1 MKINFNNILS
11 IAILILAVIIV
22 FQRKSSTPDVID
34 TPIVIRDTVWQ
45 KKDSV
50 IYTSPKVVQTIP
62 VKVVSEKYLPD
73 PNYDKLVLQYQELV
87 KLHLA
92 KNIQKDSVQIDS
104 IGFVKVI
111 DTVQNNIVQ
120 NRKWEYNL
128 KYPIIKETIIQSPKK
143 VNQLYIGGGLQ
154 GNQYNI
160 INSVNGGLLYKNK
173 KDQIYGLSVGINTN
187 GQVVYGVSSY
197 WKIKYNIKKNLKRKL
212 PGLLPLLLLLL
223 LL

>member
-22 FQRKSSTPDVID
+22 LQRRNSSPDIIEK
-34 TPIVIRDTVWQ
+34 PIVVRDTIWQ

-50 IYTSPKVVQTIP
+50 VFTSPKVIQTIP
-62 VKVVSEKYLPD
+62 VKIISEKYLPD
-73 PNYDKLVLQYQELV
+73 PNYDKLLLQYQELV

-92 KNIQKDSVQIDS
+92 KNIQKDSVKIDS

-120 NRKWEYNL
+120 NRKWEYNI
-128 KYPIIKETIIQSPKK
+128 KYPIIKETVIQPPKK

-160 INSVNGGLLYKNK
+160 INSINGGILYKNK

-197 WKIKYNIKKNLKRKL
+197 WKIKFK
-212 PGLLPLLLLLL
+212 
-223 LL
+223 

>member
-22 FQRKSSTPDVID
+22 LQRSNSSPDIIEK
-34 TPIVIRDTVWQ
+34 PIVVRDTIWQ

-62 VKVVSEKYLPD
+62 LKIISEKYLPD

-104 IGFVKVI
+104 IGFVKVT

-120 NRKWEYNL
+120 NRKWEYNI
-128 KYPIIKETIIQSPKK
+128 KYPIIKETVIQPSKK

-160 INSVNGGLLYKNK
+160 INSINGGLLYKNK

-187 GQVVYGVSSY
+187 GQIVYGISSY
-197 WKIKYNIKKNLKRKL
+197 WKIKFK
-212 PGLLPLLLLLL
+212 
-223 LL
+223 

>member
-1 MKINFNNILS
+1 MKISFNNILS

-22 FQRKSSTPDVID
+22 FQRSNSSPDIIEKPV
-34 TPIVIRDTVWQ
+34 VVRDTVWR

-50 IYTSPKVVQTIP
+50 IYTSPKVIQTIP

-73 PNYDKLVLQYQELV
+73 PNYEKLVLQYQELV

-104 IGFVKVI
+104 VGFVKVT

-120 NRKWEYNL
+120 NRKWEYNI
-128 KYPIIKETIIQSPKK
+128 KYPIIKETITQSPKK
-143 VNQLYIGGGLQ
+143 TNQLYVGGGLQ

-160 INSVNGGLLYKNK
+160 INSINGGLLYKNK
-173 KDQIYGLSVGINTN
+173 KDQIYGLSVGVNTN
-187 GQVVYGVSSY
+187 GQMVYGVSSY
-197 WKIKYNIKKNLKRKL
+197 WKIKFK
-212 PGLLPLLLLLL
+212 
-223 LL
+223 

>member
-22 FQRKSSTPDVID
+22 LQRINSSPDIVEK
-34 TPIVIRDTVWQ
+34 PIVIRDTVWQ

-62 VKVVSEKYLPD
+62 LKIISEKYLPD

-104 IGFVKVI
+104 IGFVKVT

-120 NRKWEYNL
+120 NRKWEYNI
-128 KYPIIKETIIQSPKK
+128 KYPIIKETIIEPPKK
-143 VNQLYIGGGLQ
+143 INQLYIGGGLQ

-160 INSVNGGLLYKNK
+160 INSINGGILYKNK

-197 WKIKYNIKKNLKRKL
+197 WKIKFK
-212 PGLLPLLLLLL
+212 
-223 LL
+223 

>member
-22 FQRKSSTPDVID
+22 LQRSNSSPDIIEK
-34 TPIVIRDTVWQ
+34 PIVIRDTVWQ

-62 VKVVSEKYLPD
+62 LKIISEKYLPD

-104 IGFVKVI
+104 IGFVKVT

-120 NRKWEYNL
+120 NRKWEYNI
-128 KYPIIKETIIQSPKK
+128 KYPIIKETIIEPPKK
-143 VNQLYIGGGLQ
+143 INQLYIGGGLQ

-160 INSVNGGLLYKNK
+160 INSINGGILYKNK
-173 KDQIYGLSVGINTN
+173 KDQLYGLSIGVNTN

-197 WKIKYNIKKNLKRKL
+197 WKIKFK
-212 PGLLPLLLLLL
+212 
-223 LL
+223 

>member
-22 FQRKSSTPDVID
+22 LQRSNSSPDIIER
-34 TPIVIRDTVWQ
+34 PIVIRDTVWQ

-62 VKVVSEKYLPD
+62 VKIISEKYLPD

-87 KLHLA
+87 KLHLS
-92 KNIQKDSVQIDS
+92 KNVQKDSVQIDS
-104 IGFVKVI
+104 IGFVKVT

-128 KYPIIKETIIQSPKK
+128 KYPIIKETIIEPSKK

-154 GNQYNI
+154 GNQYNM
-160 INSVNGGLLYKNK
+160 INSINGGILYKNK
-173 KDQIYGLSVGINTN
+173 KDQLYGLSIGVNTN
-187 GQVVYGVSSY
+187 GQVVYGLSSY
-197 WKIKYNIKKNLKRKL
+197 WKIKFK
-212 PGLLPLLLLLL
+212 
-223 LL
+223 

>member
-22 FQRKSSTPDVID
+22 LQRRNSSPDIIEK
-34 TPIVIRDTVWQ
+34 PIVVRDTIWQ

-50 IYTSPKVVQTIP
+50 IYTSPKVIQTIP
-62 VKVVSEKYLPD
+62 VKIISEKYLPD

-87 KLHLA
+87 KLHLS
-92 KNIQKDSVQIDS
+92 KNVQKDSVQIDS
-104 IGFVKVI
+104 IGFIKVT
-111 DTVQNNIVQ
+111 DTVQNNVVQ
-120 NRKWEYNL
+120 NRKWEYNI
-128 KYPIIKETIIQSPKK
+128 KYPIIKETVIQPSKK

-154 GNQYNI
+154 GNQYNM
-160 INSVNGGLLYKNK
+160 INSINGGILYKNK

-197 WKIKYNIKKNLKRKL
+197 WKIKFK
-212 PGLLPLLLLLL
+212 
-223 LL
+223 

>member
-22 FQRKSSTPDVID
+22 LQRSNFSPDIIEKS
-34 TPIVIRDTVWQ
+34 IVIRDTIWQ

-62 VKVVSEKYLPD
+62 LKIISEKYLPD

-104 IGFVKVI
+104 IGFVKVT

-120 NRKWEYNL
+120 NRKWEYNI
-128 KYPIIKETIIQSPKK
+128 KYPIIKETIIEPPKK
-143 VNQLYIGGGLQ
+143 INQLYIGGGLQ

-160 INSVNGGLLYKNK
+160 INSINGGILYKNK
-173 KDQIYGLSVGINTN
+173 KDQLYGLSIGVNTN
-187 GQVVYGVSSY
+187 GQVVYGLSSY
-197 WKIKYNIKKNLKRKL
+197 WKIKFK
-212 PGLLPLLLLLL
+212 
-223 LL
+223 

>member
-22 FQRKSSTPDVID
+22 LQRSNSSPDIVEK
-34 TPIVIRDTVWQ
+34 PIVIRDTIWQ

-50 IYTSPKVVQTIP
+50 IYTSPKVIQTIP
-62 VKVVSEKYLPD
+62 VKIISEKYLPD

-87 KLHLA
+87 KLHLS
-92 KNIQKDSVQIDS
+92 KNVQKDSVKIDS
-104 IGFVKVI
+104 IGFVKVT

-128 KYPIIKETIIQSPKK
+128 KYPIIKETIIEPSKK

-160 INSVNGGLLYKNK
+160 INSINGGMLYKNK

-187 GQVVYGVSSY
+187 GQIVYGISSY
-197 WKIKYNIKKNLKRKL
+197 WKIKFK
-212 PGLLPLLLLLL
+212 
-223 LL
+223 

>member
-22 FQRKSSTPDVID
+22 LQRSNSSPDIIEK
-34 TPIVIRDTVWQ
+34 PIVIRDTIWQ

-50 IYTSPKVVQTIP
+50 IYTSPKIVQTIP
-62 VKVVSEKYLPD
+62 VKIISEKYLPD

-104 IGFVKVI
+104 IGFVKVT
-111 DTVQNNIVQ
+111 DTVQNNVVQ
-120 NRKWEYNL
+120 NRKWEYNI
-128 KYPIIKETIIQSPKK
+128 KYPIIKETVIQPPKK

-160 INSVNGGLLYKNK
+160 INSINGGILYKNK

-187 GQVVYGVSSY
+187 GQAVYGVSSY
-197 WKIKYNIKKNLKRKL
+197 WKIKFK
-212 PGLLPLLLLLL
+212 
-223 LL
+223 

>member
-22 FQRKSSTPDVID
+22 LQRSNSSPDIIEK
-34 TPIVIRDTVWQ
+34 PIVIRDTIWQ

-62 VKVVSEKYLPD
+62 VKIVSEKYLPD

-87 KLHLA
+87 KLHLS
-92 KNIQKDSVQIDS
+92 KNVQKDSVQIDS
-104 IGFVKVI
+104 IGFIKVT
-111 DTVQNNIVQ
+111 DTVQNNVVQ
-120 NRKWEYNL
+120 NRKWEYNI
-128 KYPIIKETIIQSPKK
+128 KYPIIKETVIQPPKK

-160 INSVNGGLLYKNK
+160 INSVNGGILYKNK
-173 KDQIYGLSVGINTN
+173 KDQLYGLSIGVNTN

-197 WKIKYNIKKNLKRKL
+197 WKIKFK
-212 PGLLPLLLLLL
+212 
-223 LL
+223 

>member
-22 FQRKSSTPDVID
+22 LQRSNSSPDIIEK
-34 TPIVIRDTVWQ
+34 PIVIRDTIWQ

-62 VKVVSEKYLPD
+62 LKIISEKYLPD
-73 PNYDKLVLQYQELV
+73 PNYDKLLLQYQELV

-120 NRKWEYNL
+120 NRKWEYNI
-128 KYPIIKETIIQSPKK
+128 KYPIIKETIIEPSKK

-160 INSVNGGLLYKNK
+160 INSINGGILYKNK

-197 WKIKYNIKKNLKRKL
+197 WKIKFK
-212 PGLLPLLLLLL
+212 
-223 LL
+223 

>member
-22 FQRKSSTPDVID
+22 LQRSNSSPDIIEK
-34 TPIVIRDTVWQ
+34 PIVIRDTVWQ

-62 VKVVSEKYLPD
+62 VKIISEKYLPD

-92 KNIQKDSVQIDS
+92 KNIQKDSVKIDS

-120 NRKWEYNL
+120 NRKWEYNI
-128 KYPIIKETIIQSPKK
+128 KYPIIKETVIQPPKR

-160 INSVNGGLLYKNK
+160 INSINGGILYKNK
-173 KDQIYGLSVGINTN
+173 KDQVYGLSIGINTN

-197 WKIKYNIKKNLKRKL
+197 WKIKFK
-212 PGLLPLLLLLL
+212 
-223 LL
+223 